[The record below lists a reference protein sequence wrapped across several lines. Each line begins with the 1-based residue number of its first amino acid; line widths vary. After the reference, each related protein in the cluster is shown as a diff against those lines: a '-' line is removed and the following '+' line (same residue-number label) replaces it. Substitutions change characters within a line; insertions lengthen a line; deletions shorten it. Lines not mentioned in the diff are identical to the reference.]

1 MAIPAF
7 NPGRPIEEANQG
19 FLIDK
24 VSKMAKLAKRIGEI
38 ALKVLE
44 SLAAIVVMTAICIM
58 MGYFMSGG
66 NPIAI
71 PLGIIG
77 GIWQGILASQKIW
90 EE

>member
-1 MAIPAF
+1 MAIPAL
-7 NPGRPIEEANQG
+7 GSDIPINEANQS
-19 FLIDK
+19 FLMDK

-38 ALKVLE
+38 ALKVLK
-44 SLAAIVVMTAICIM
+44 SLAAIVVMMAICIP
-58 MGYFMSGG
+58 MGYVMSGG

-71 PLGIIG
+71 PLGIIA